1 MDNVIKSCLQ
11 AIHKLSTIGRMRTGF
26 DGACKRCVGAGQSAR
41 VTTVSRD
48 EWSEPVEGEPEQGE
62 VDSQGDIAVQHG
74 DASRNVASPGI
85 RPEVLEMIGET
96 KERKRQDGKP
106 IGVKRNEPRITPKMR
121 QFASLVAQG
130 NSARDAYRKAYDV
143 RTETSEA
150 TVIASA
156 NKLMKD
162 RRISALMEPVFEA
175 IKQNVIDDAIATR
188 RYVLEQLHQ
197 HAADDNARTSDRLK
211 SLELMGKAIGM
222 FVDKSEAKVEQIDP
236 EQLKR
241 ELDSHLKAFKLRA
254 V

>member
-1 MDNVIKSCLQ
+1 M
-11 AIHKLSTIGRMRTGF
+11 G
-26 DGACKRCVGAGQSAR
+26 
-41 VTTVSRD
+41 RD
-48 EWSEPVEGEPEQGE
+48 EWDGDAGE
-62 VDSQGDIAVQHG
+62 DSQSDSVDGAT
-74 DASRNVASPGI
+74 ASSTNVAGPGI
-85 RPEVLEMIGET
+85 RREVMEMIEGT
-96 KERKRQDGKP
+96 KERKRVDGKAW
-106 IGVKRNEPRITPKMR
+106 GVKTDAPRITPKMR

-130 NSARDAYRKAYDV
+130 NSPRDAYRKAYAV
-143 RTETSEA
+143 RTDTSEA

-162 RRISALMEPVFEA
+162 SRITGLMEPIWES

-197 HAADDNARTSDRLK
+197 HAADDNVRTSDRLK

-241 ELDSHLKAFKLRA
+241 ELDSHLKAFKLKA

>member
-1 MDNVIKSCLQ
+1 MLE
-11 AIHKLSTIGRMRTGF
+11 M
-26 DGACKRCVGAGQSAR
+26 
-41 VTTVSRD
+41 
-48 EWSEPVEGEPEQGE
+48 VEG
-62 VDSQGDIAVQHG
+62 
-74 DASRNVASPGI
+74 
-85 RPEVLEMIGET
+85 T

-121 QFASLVAQG
+121 AFASLVAQG
-130 NSARDAYRKAYDV
+130 NSARDAYRKAYEI
-143 RTETSEA
+143 RSGTSEA

-162 RRISALMEPVFEA
+162 QRISALMEPVFEA

-197 HAADDNARTSDRLK
+197 HAADDNVRTSDRLK

>member
-1 MDNVIKSCLQ
+1 M
-11 AIHKLSTIGRMRTGF
+11 
-26 DGACKRCVGAGQSAR
+26 
-41 VTTVSRD
+41 SRD
-48 EWSEPVEGEPEQGE
+48 EWDGEADEGVEPGE
-62 VDSQGDIAVQHG
+62 VDYQGDVAAQQ
-74 DASRNVASPGI
+74 SSESTNVASPGI
-85 RPEVLEMIGET
+85 RREMLEMIEGTNEV
-96 KERKRQDGKP
+96 KRQDGKP

-121 QFASLVAQG
+121 AFASLVAQG
-130 NSARDAYRKAYDV
+130 NSARDAYRKAYEV
-143 RTETSEA
+143 RSGTSEA

-162 RRISALMEPVFEA
+162 RRISALMEPVWEA
-175 IKQNVIDDAIATR
+175 VKQNVIDDAIATR

-197 HAADDNARTSDRLK
+197 HAADDNVRTSDRLK

-222 FVDKSEAKVEQIDP
+222 FVDKSEAKVEQVDP

>member
-1 MDNVIKSCLQ
+1 M
-11 AIHKLSTIGRMRTGF
+11 
-26 DGACKRCVGAGQSAR
+26 
-41 VTTVSRD
+41 SRD
-48 EWSEPVEGEPEQGE
+48 EWNDEVEDGAEEGE
-62 VDSQGDIAVQHG
+62 VSYQGDVAAQQ
-74 DASRNVASPGI
+74 SNESTNVASPGI
-85 RPEVLEMIGET
+85 RREVMEMVEGT
-96 KERKRQDGKP
+96 KDKKRQDGKP

-121 QFASLVAQG
+121 AFASLVAQG
-130 NSARDAYRKAYDV
+130 NSARDAYRKAYEV
-143 RTETSEA
+143 RSGTSEA

-162 RRISALMEPVFEA
+162 QRISALMEPVWEA
-175 IKQNVIDDAIATR
+175 VKQNVIDDAIATR

-197 HAADDNARTSDRLK
+197 HAADDNVRTSDRLK

>member
-1 MDNVIKSCLQ
+1 
-11 AIHKLSTIGRMRTGF
+11 
-26 DGACKRCVGAGQSAR
+26 

-48 EWSEPVEGEPEQGE
+48 EWDGEADEGVEPGE
-62 VDSQGDIAVQHG
+62 VDYQGDVAAQQ
-74 DASRNVASPGI
+74 SSESTNVASPGI
-85 RPEVLEMIGET
+85 RREMLEMIEGTNEV
-96 KERKRQDGKP
+96 KRQDGKP

-121 QFASLVAQG
+121 AFASLVAQG
-130 NSARDAYRKAYDV
+130 NSARDAYRKAYEV
-143 RTETSEA
+143 RSGTSEA

-162 RRISALMEPVFEA
+162 RRISALMEPVWEA
-175 IKQNVIDDAIATR
+175 VKQNVIDDAIATR

-197 HAADDNARTSDRLK
+197 HAADDNVRTSDRLK

-222 FVDKSEAKVEQIDP
+222 FVDKSEAKVEQVDP

>member
-1 MDNVIKSCLQ
+1 M
-11 AIHKLSTIGRMRTGF
+11 
-26 DGACKRCVGAGQSAR
+26 
-41 VTTVSRD
+41 SRD
-48 EWSEPVEGEPEQGE
+48 EWHDEVDDGAEEGE
-62 VDSQGDIAVQHG
+62 VDSQGDVAAQQSSESTNVQ
-74 DASRNVASPGI
+74 SPGI
-85 RPEVLEMIGET
+85 RREVLEMIEGT

-121 QFASLVAQG
+121 AFASLVAQG
-130 NSARDAYRKAYDV
+130 NSARDAYRKAYEV
-143 RTETSEA
+143 RNGTSEA

-162 RRISALMEPVFEA
+162 QRISALMEPVFEA

-197 HAADDNARTSDRLK
+197 HAADDNVRTSDRLK

-222 FVDKSEAKVEQIDP
+222 FVDKSEAKVEQVDP

-241 ELDSHLKAFKLRA
+241 ELDSHLKAFKLRS